1 MKRFLIIMFMIFLV
15 GCSINNTD
23 IANKETKVSFK
34 GNDILQEGGNITFKI
49 YEFLYERTTG
59 NPNEYIDTINGAIG
73 DSIKVVI
80 INGDEYGENKV
91 SSATI
96 TLNDVKLF
104 TPDDFNQNVDTL
116 EKVVV
121 LTADYNELIA
131 RVAGSPG
138 SFLTVNAYYT
148 VELSLFDVKPPDV
161 IFDDKT
167 GDTIYLEDPYY
178 PLVLD
183 EMALERFYDD
193 EQERLINHNSNT
205 LSFASADSADIIT
218 TGWLTFVN
226 PITHTRRYLITHDG
240 IILNPRFRDDEVHGT
255 IDAHPDHGVDYR
267 SKNSWHSYDWIQ
279 IDRVTTYQLYRNR
292 IVNYAKLQ
300 LPEGYS
306 YACWSWK
313 YYDYK
318 WCCSSLVWASYYR
331 TGVRDIE
338 NLFPVTSVSPLEIAN
353 HPATAR
359 IVFQYN

>member
-59 NPNEYIDTINGAIG
+59 NPNEYIDTINGANGI
-73 DSIKVVI
+73 SIKVVI

-167 GDTIYLEDPYY
+167 GDTIYL
-178 PLVLD
+178 
-183 EMALERFYDD
+183 
-193 EQERLINHNSNT
+193 
-205 LSFASADSADIIT
+205 
-218 TGWLTFVN
+218 
-226 PITHTRRYLITHDG
+226 
-240 IILNPRFRDDEVHGT
+240 
-255 IDAHPDHGVDYR
+255 
-267 SKNSWHSYDWIQ
+267 
-279 IDRVTTYQLYRNR
+279 
-292 IVNYAKLQ
+292 
-300 LPEGYS
+300 
-306 YACWSWK
+306 
-313 YYDYK
+313 
-318 WCCSSLVWASYYR
+318 
-331 TGVRDIE
+331 
-338 NLFPVTSVSPLEIAN
+338 
-353 HPATAR
+353 
-359 IVFQYN
+359 